1 MIMFGERM
9 MKKEVISIRNLNA
22 SYGKKRVLSNINL
35 SIPDNVRCAI
45 IGPNGAGKSTLIKAI
60 LDLIE
65 HDAAS
70 VKVLGKPLDGVRSR
84 IAYVAQHSNAN
95 RNFPTTVFDT
105 VLMGRYQHLGLFKRP
120 GKRDRE
126 IALEAIREMKME
138 IYLNRHISQLSG
150 GQLQRVFI
158 ARALCQDADLY
169 ILDEPLAGV
178 DENTETIIMNKFIDL
193 QKNGKTIIAVH
204 HDLST
209 IRHYFDYLIILNEEI
224 KSYGSVEEVFTRE
237 QVDKAFKMEIDGRE
251 ERQEGISSENNR
263 LVCV

>member
-1 MIMFGERM
+1 
-9 MKKEVISIRNLNA
+9 MKKEVVGIRNLNV
-22 SYGKKRVLSNINL
+22 SYGKKRVLSNVDL

-70 VKVLGKPLDGVRSR
+70 VKVLGKPLDEVRSR
-84 IAYVAQHSNAN
+84 IAYVAQRSNAN
-95 RNFPTTVFDT
+95 RDFPTTVFDT

-120 GKRDRE
+120 GRRDRE
-126 IALEAIREMKME
+126 IALEAIREMRME
-138 IYLNRHISQLSG
+138 ACLDRHISQLSG

-178 DENTETIIMNKFIDL
+178 DENTETIIMDTFIDL
-193 QKNGKTIIAVH
+193 QKKGKTIIAVH

-209 IRHYFDYLIILNEEI
+209 IRHYFDYLVILNEEI
-224 KSYGSVEEVFTRE
+224 KSHGPVEEVFTRE

-251 ERQEGISSENNR
+251 DRKEWVAREDNR
-263 LVCV
+263 LVYV